1 VSWLR
6 VELDEGRASFRPG
19 EVVRGTASWSLDAP
33 PAAVEVR
40 LIWFTQGKGDRD
52 VGLVESVP
60 AAAPG
65 AEGGLSFAFTLPDGP
80 YSFSGTL
87 VSLLWAVEAVALP
100 ASDAAS
106 AELVVSPSGREIL
119 LPRETPDA
127 GAR

>member
-1 VSWLR
+1 VSWLK
-6 VELDEGRASFRPG
+6 VELDEGRTSFRPG
-19 EVVRGTASWSLDAP
+19 EVVRGTASWSLEAP

-52 VGLVESVP
+52 VGLVETVP
-60 AAAPG
+60 CPAPG
-65 AEGGLSFAFTLPDGP
+65 AEGRQAFAFSLPDGP

-87 VSLLWAVEAVALP
+87 VSLLWAVEVVALP
-100 ASDAAS
+100 ASDAAL
-106 AELVVSPSGREIL
+106 AELVMSPSGREIL

>member
-33 PAAVEVR
+33 PSAVEVR

-52 VGLVESVP
+52 VGLVEAVP
-60 AAAPG
+60 AAAPS

-87 VSLLWAVEAVALP
+87 VSLLWAVEVVALP
-100 ASDAAS
+100 ASEAAS